1 MPIHFPASELI
12 NLAIG
17 IEKKGI
23 VFYDIM
29 ARSTEETTTRQV
41 FRYLAE
47 MEREHIQIFQNMLSE
62 VDRYQISDT
71 YSKESATHFQAL
83 IDSAVF
89 TEDMATSEMATRVDN
104 DISALELGIS
114 AEKDSLLFYYEMRET
129 MTESAHPTINKI
141 ITEEKL
147 HLSQLTEL
155 KKGLSH
161 VRSQDTE

>member
-12 NLAIG
+12 NLAMG
-17 IEKKGI
+17 IEKQGV

-29 ARSTEETTTRQV
+29 ARSTEESATRQV
-41 FRYLAE
+41 FQYLAE
-47 MEREHIQIFQNMLSE
+47 MEREHIQIFQNMLGE
-62 VDRYQISDT
+62 AGKYQISDAYT
-71 YSKESATHFQAL
+71 KESATYFQTL

-89 TEDMATSEMATRVDN
+89 TEDMATSEMATKVDN

-129 MTESAHPTINKI
+129 MTESAHPVINKI
-141 ITEEKL
+141 IAEEKL
-147 HLSQLTEL
+147 HLNQLIEL
-155 KKGLSH
+155 KKRLSN